1 MAGFWQ
7 QVVDVWTA
15 GLFGIGVGEVLI
27 SLGVFFVFLFAR
39 RLFSR
44 FIIRAIRTL
53 TKRTKTDIDDK
64 ILAAVEDPLRFVF
77 VVVGVYAAGQVAPF
91 PDAVDAILDQ
101 LVRSLIAF
109 TIFWAVYRCVE
120 PLSYLLDKM
129 TGVFGA
135 VGLRDSLRGF
145 FTKLGKFVIACLG
158 VIAILE
164 EWDFNVAAL
173 LGGLGLFGMAV
184 AFGAQNLIS
193 NLFAGFF
200 IFLDHMFEKGN
211 TISTPDVEGTVE
223 EIGFHTTKI
232 RRFDMSLVTIPNA
245 RLTGEAVIN
254 FSRRTHRRIYW
265 MIGIEYSASEAQ
277 LKQIVAGITDY
288 IGGND
293 DFESDPDKATT
304 LINVHSF
311 NDSSIDIIL
320 YCFTRT
326 TVWGDWM
333 AVKESLAYKVKEIVE
348 QAGTG
353 FAFPSSSL
361 YVEKMPFGRPEA
373 YPGTEMP
380 QIDRQE
386 AAKATASE

>member
-1 MAGFWQ
+1 MAGFWEK
-7 QVVDVWTA
+7 VNEVWSS
-15 GLFGIGVGEVLI
+15 GFFGVGVGEVLS
-27 SLGVFFVFLFAR
+27 SLTIFFIFLFAR

-44 FIIRAIRTL
+44 FIIRTIKTV
-53 TKRTKTDIDDK
+53 TKRTATEIDDK
-64 ILAAVEDPLRFVF
+64 ILAAVEGPLRFVF
-77 VVVGVYAAGQVAPF
+77 VVVGIYAAGQAAPF
-91 PDAVDAILDQ
+91 PEAVNDVLDK

-109 TIFWAVYRCVE
+109 TIFWTVYRCVE
-120 PLSYLLDKM
+120 PLSYLLDKI

-135 VGLRDSLRGF
+135 EGLRDSLRGF

-158 VIAILE
+158 AVAILE

-223 EIGFHTTKI
+223 EIGFRTTKI
-232 RRFDMSLVTIPNA
+232 RRFDMALVTIPNA

-265 MIGIEYSASEAQ
+265 MIGIEYSASEDQ
-277 LKQIVAGITDY
+277 LKRIVMGITDY
-288 IGGND
+288 VEGND

-326 TVWGDWM
+326 TVWGEWM
-333 AVKESLAYKVKEIVE
+333 EVKETLAYKVKEIVE
-348 QAGTG
+348 GAGTG

-373 YPGTEMP
+373 YPGPEMP
-380 QIDRQE
+380 EVEMAAE
-386 AAKATASE
+386 AATTTK

>member
-1 MAGFWQ
+1 MEGLWQ
-7 QVVDVWTA
+7 TVVEVWTT
-15 GLFGIGVGEVLI
+15 GMFGIGVGEVLLA
-27 SLGVFFVFLFAR
+27 LGVFFIFLFAR

-44 FIIRAIRTL
+44 FIIRSIRAF

-64 ILAAVEDPLRFVF
+64 ILTAIEDPLRFVF

-91 PDAVDAILDQ
+91 PEAVDDILDK
-101 LVRSLIAF
+101 LVRSLITF
-109 TIFWAVYRCVE
+109 TIFWTVYRCVE
-120 PLSYLLDKM
+120 PMSYLLDKM

-135 VGLRDSLRGF
+135 AGLRDSLRGF

-158 VIAILE
+158 VVAILE
-164 EWDFNVAAL
+164 VWDFNVAAV
-173 LGGLGLFGMAV
+173 LGGLGLVGMAV

-211 TISTPDVEGTVE
+211 SIRTPDVEGTVE
-223 EIGFHTTKI
+223 EIGFRTTKI
-232 RRFDMSLVTIPNA
+232 RRFDMALVTIPNA

-277 LKQIVAGITDY
+277 LKQIVTGITDY

-304 LINVHSF
+304 MVHVHSF

-348 QAGTG
+348 GAGTA

-373 YPGTEMP
+373 YPGAEP
-380 QIDRQE
+380 QE
-386 AAKATASE
+386 TTKAMASE

>member
-1 MAGFWQ
+1 MAGFWEK
-7 QVVDVWTA
+7 VNEVWSS
-15 GLFGIGVGEVLI
+15 GFFGVGVGEVLS
-27 SLGVFFVFLFAR
+27 SLTIFFIFLFAR

-44 FIIRAIRTL
+44 FIIRTIKTV
-53 TKRTKTDIDDK
+53 TKRTATEIDDK
-64 ILAAVEDPLRFVF
+64 ILAAVEGPLRFVF
-77 VVVGVYAAGQVAPF
+77 VVVGIYAAGQAAPF
-91 PDAVDAILDQ
+91 PEAVNDVLDK

-109 TIFWAVYRCVE
+109 TIFWTVYRCVE
-120 PLSYLLDKM
+120 PLSYLLDKL

-135 VGLRDSLRGF
+135 EGLRDSLRGF

-158 VIAILE
+158 AVAILE

-200 IFLDHMFEKGN
+200 IFLDHMFEKDN

-223 EIGFHTTKI
+223 EIGFRTTKI
-232 RRFDMSLVTIPNA
+232 RRFDMALVTIPNA

-265 MIGIEYSASEAQ
+265 MIGIEYSASEDQ
-277 LKQIVAGITDY
+277 LKRIVMGITDY
-288 IGGND
+288 VEGND

-326 TVWGDWM
+326 TVWGEWM
-333 AVKESLAYKVKEIVE
+333 EVKETLAYKVKEIVE
-348 QAGTG
+348 GAGTG

-373 YPGTEMP
+373 YPGPEMLEVEKAA
-380 QIDRQE
+380 E
-386 AAKATASE
+386 AATTTK

>member
-1 MAGFWQ
+1 MEGFWQ
-7 QVVDVWTA
+7 TVVEVWTT
-15 GLFGIGVGEVLI
+15 GMFGIGVGEVL
-27 SLGVFFVFLFAR
+27 LALVVFFIFLFAR

-44 FIIRAIRTL
+44 FIIRSIRAF

-64 ILAAVEDPLRFVF
+64 ILTAIEDPLRFVF

-91 PDAVDAILDQ
+91 PEAVNGVLDK
-101 LVRSLIAF
+101 LVRSLITF
-109 TIFWAVYRCVE
+109 TIFWTVYRCVE
-120 PLSYLLDKM
+120 PMSYLLDKM

-135 VGLRDSLRGF
+135 AGLRDSLRGF

-158 VIAILE
+158 VVAILE
-164 EWDFNVAAL
+164 VWDFNVAAV
-173 LGGLGLFGMAV
+173 LGGLGLVGMAV

-211 TISTPDVEGTVE
+211 SIRTPDVEGTVE
-223 EIGFHTTKI
+223 EIGFRTTKI
-232 RRFDMSLVTIPNA
+232 RRFDMALVTIPNA

-277 LKQIVAGITDY
+277 LKQIVTGITDY
-288 IGGND
+288 VRAND

-304 LINVHSF
+304 MVHVHSF

-348 QAGTG
+348 GAGTA

-373 YPGTEMP
+373 YPGAEPRETT
-380 QIDRQE
+380 
-386 AAKATASE
+386 KAMTSE